1 MDGSGDT
8 ETKLENG
15 IKGVNDPSGE
25 IMEKATTRKEDVPI
39 DVNKRQADENEDVTH
54 NMVSFQKYSN
64 THKRLIH
71 RSNIPVVMKIFGVQM

>member
-15 IKGVNDPSGE
+15 IKEVNDPSGE

-54 NMVSFQKYSN
+54 KMVSFQKYSN
-64 THKRLIH
+64 PQKWLIH

>member
-1 MDGSGDT
+1 MDGSGGT

-15 IKGVNDPSGE
+15 IKEVNDPSGE

-54 NMVSFQKYSN
+54 KMVSFQKYSN
-64 THKRLIH
+64 PQKWLIH